1 MRVPDGVGQDERT
14 LAVYAALTVSFLGAL
29 GGFVATRRGRLPERL
44 SWDDVARITL
54 TTYKVSRIVSRD
66 EVTSFV
72 RAPLTTDEEATE
84 PKERGVAG
92 AFGNLLTCPYCV
104 GLWVAAT
111 ASVSQAL
118 APRPTRFLTSVFC
131 AHALADFLHAGF
143 VRLRG

>member
-1 MRVPDGVGQDERT
+1 MSDERT
-14 LAVYAALTVSFLGAL
+14 MAVYAGLTAAFAGAL
-29 GGFVATRRGRLPERL
+29 GAFVARRRDELPERI
-44 SWDDVARITL
+44 SWDDVGRITL

-72 RAPLTTDEEATE
+72 RAPVTTDEQATE

-92 AFGNLLTCPYCV
+92 AFGHLLTCPYCV

-111 ASVSQAL
+111 TAMAQSVW
-118 APRPTRFLTSVFC
+118 PRPTRFLTSVFS